1 MGRTCKF
8 RCDESWTKAKAEIW
22 LPLLDRG
29 SIELGCDAL
38 AGSLGI
44 DRFLQ
49 VCDRIYFPCSASEN
63 ASSFVQYIQSLS
75 GFCFQFKQHRHLD
88 VTIMT
93 GACGRVSGIEVFAV

>member
-1 MGRTCKF
+1 MSCWGMTWRTGRTCKF

-38 AGSLGI
+38 AGSFGI

-49 VCDRIYFPCSASEN
+49 VCDRVYFPLLGTREC
-63 ASSFVQYIQSLS
+63 L
-75 GFCFQFKQHRHLD
+75 
-88 VTIMT
+88 
-93 GACGRVSGIEVFAV
+93 